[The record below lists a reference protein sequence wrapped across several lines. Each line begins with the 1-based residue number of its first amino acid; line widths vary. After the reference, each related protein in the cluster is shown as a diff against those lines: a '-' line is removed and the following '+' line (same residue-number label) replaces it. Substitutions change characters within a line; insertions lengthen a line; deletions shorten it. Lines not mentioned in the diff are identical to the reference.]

1 MAGENSPAPRTEI
14 HSGHPRVAFYGKC
27 GSTRDAPLSLLRQL
41 HAIATAMLD
50 PTLISA
56 CFADIGVWNRR
67 GDDTPRVL
75 SLAGRRVHGGLV
87 ELPRQAHDPNR
98 GFDVVACVDESRL
111 PRRVSEHQAVLQE
124 FAECGV
130 RVATLIT
137 PVPQDFSTSPASSP
151 HAWLFGVSEWPI
163 EVQNLMRQLICSPT
177 AGTRGDAR

>member
-1 MAGENSPAPRTEI
+1 MAGDNSPAPRVGI
-14 HSGHPRVAFYGKC
+14 HLGHPRVAFYGKC
-27 GSTRDAPLSLLRQL
+27 GSTRNAPLSLLRQL
-41 HAIATAMLD
+41 HAVATALLG

-87 ELPRQAHDPNR
+87 ELLRQAHDPNR

-124 FAECGV
+124 FAEYGV
-130 RVATLIT
+130 RSPLS
-137 PVPQDFSTSPASSP
+137 PPPSHRTSRHRPP
-151 HAWLFGVSEWPI
+151 LRHTHGPLG
-163 EVQNLMRQLICSPT
+163 SPT
-177 AGTRGDAR
+177 GRSRCKT